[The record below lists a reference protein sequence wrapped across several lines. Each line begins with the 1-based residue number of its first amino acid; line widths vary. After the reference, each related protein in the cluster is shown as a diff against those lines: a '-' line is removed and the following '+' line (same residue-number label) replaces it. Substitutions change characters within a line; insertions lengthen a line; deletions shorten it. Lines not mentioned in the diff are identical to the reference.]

1 MKTIREAI
9 ALGGG
14 KSNVMRGFN
23 EGICFILIGFATMWL
38 SVLTVLAF
46 IQ

>member
-23 EGICFILIGFATMWL
+23 EGICFILIGFMTATI
-38 SVLTVLAF
+38 SVLAIVK
-46 IQ
+46 